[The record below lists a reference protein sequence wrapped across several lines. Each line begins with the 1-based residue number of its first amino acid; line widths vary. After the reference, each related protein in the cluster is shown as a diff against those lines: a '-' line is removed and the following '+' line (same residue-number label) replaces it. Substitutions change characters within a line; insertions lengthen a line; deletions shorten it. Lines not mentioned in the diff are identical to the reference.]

1 MTVNTGHSFEDDVFR
16 AIQKLVESSQF
27 LISEPNVRIRRKAKY
42 HSKDRDAEIEF
53 EIAVEKY
60 LDNPDE
66 NPALR
71 PSLIIIV
78 ECKDYK
84 NPVSVDELEEFHSKL
99 QQIGADKT
107 KGIMITHTGAFQ
119 KSALSYAQSKG
130 ITLARLLP
138 DNQVK
143 YVMHCITDVSLANFI
158 NRRNDVKT
166 IVSALIKREFCSSCG
181 ERFFSLT
188 GARNLESLITNLLQ

>member
-66 NPALR
+66 NPALC
-71 PSLIIIV
+71 V
-78 ECKDYK
+78 
-84 NPVSVDELEEFHSKL
+84 
-99 QQIGADKT
+99 
-107 KGIMITHTGAFQ
+107 
-119 KSALSYAQSKG
+119 
-130 ITLARLLP
+130 RL
-138 DNQVK
+138 
-143 YVMHCITDVSLANFI
+143 
-158 NRRNDVKT
+158 
-166 IVSALIKREFCSSCG
+166 
-181 ERFFSLT
+181 
-188 GARNLESLITNLLQ
+188 